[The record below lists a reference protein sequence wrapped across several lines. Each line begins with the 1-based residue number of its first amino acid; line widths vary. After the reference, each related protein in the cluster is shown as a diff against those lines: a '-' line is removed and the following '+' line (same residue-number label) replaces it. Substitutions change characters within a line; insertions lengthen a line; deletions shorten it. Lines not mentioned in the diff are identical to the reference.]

1 LLAVKDNKRNATVIR
16 TSPQPIRL
24 RSYDRFHLEI
34 HHEFRVVTSTETSR
48 AGIQPIGYQYEL
60 NDAGGNEILAYHYH
74 PMGTSP
80 VTYPHLHAGQQ
91 DARLAHGKK
100 HLPTGLVTLQQVI
113 HCLITEFDVPPL
125 RQDWADILAAGH
137 STIDAEGSI

>member
-1 LLAVKDNKRNATVIR
+1 M
-16 TSPQPIRL
+16 
-24 RSYDRFHLEI
+24 
-34 HHEFRVVTSTETSR
+34 VTSTETSR

-100 HLPTGLVTLQQVI
+100 HLPSGYISLAAI
-113 HCLITEFDVPPL
+113 ARCLITEFAIPPL
-125 RQDWADILAAGH
+125 RQDWADILVADPG
-137 STIDAEGSI
+137 TIPIDGSV